1 MKRGMTI
8 EELEARG
15 LWRQCTDKAGLER
28 ALARGP
34 CAVYCGFD
42 ATADSLH
49 AGHLCGLLALR
60 AFAADGHRILPVL
73 GTATALVGDPSGRNS
88 MRPKLNRTALARNVE
103 GVRRSMA
110 AVLGP
115 DVALIENS
123 WLDGFGFVEFLREV
137 GSLIPV
143 THLLSLES
151 TQARLAGGG
160 TMSTLEFAYPL
171 LQAYDFLHLARECAK
186 DGLPLVQIGG
196 SDQWG
201 NICTGLELISKAEP
215 GMEAFG
221 LTFPLLTKSNGE
233 KMGKTASGAVWLNA
247 DRMDDH
253 SFLQFWRGCADA
265 DLDRLARLF
274 DVPSDGADLSTAE
287 GINALKERMAHKAVG
302 ISRGTAA
309 ADAALATAKA
319 AFGGGAGEGLRRVEI
334 SKVGLSDLRA
344 ILVEAGLCATKGEAR
359 RLIAQGGIRLD
370 DIQVHAESLSADAL
384 DAGPRRL
391 TAGRKRHVLL
401 IERT

>member
-1 MKRGMTI
+1 
-8 EELEARG
+8 
-15 LWRQCTDKAGLER
+15 
-28 ALARGP
+28 
-34 CAVYCGFD
+34 
-42 ATADSLH
+42 
-49 AGHLCGLLALR
+49 
-60 AFAADGHRILPVL
+60 
-73 GTATALVGDPSGRNS
+73 LV
-88 MRPKLNRTALARNVE
+88 
-103 GVRRSMA
+103 
-110 AVLGP
+110 
-115 DVALIENS
+115 ENS

-215 GMEAFG
+215 GLEAFG

-233 KMGKTASGAVWLNA
+233 KMGKTAAGAVWLNA

-274 DVPSDGADLSTAE
+274 GVLADGVDLSSSM
-287 GINALKERMAHKAVG
+287 GVNALKEAMAHRAVE

-319 AFGGGAGEGLRRVEI
+319 AFGGGIGEGLAQ
-334 SKVGLSDLRA
+334 VGVCKEDLSDLRA
-344 ILVEAGLCATKGEAR
+344 ILVAAGLCATKGEAR
-359 RLIAQGGIRLD
+359 RLISQGGVRLD
-370 DIQVHAESLSADAL
+370 DARVETESLPPDAL

-401 IERT
+401 IGRT